1 MQAAHSGA
9 IVAGMGVDAVGIEQ
23 GVAEQFEH
31 GTLAV
36 R

>member
-1 MQAAHSGA
+1 
-9 IVAGMGVDAVGIEQ
+9 MGVDAVGIQQ
-23 GVAEQFEH
+23 GVAEELEH

>member
-9 IVAGMGVDAVGIEQ
+9 VVPGMGVDAVGIQQ
-23 GVAEQFEH
+23 GVAEELEH